1 MMCACP
7 IITLPF
13 APTLKKIWKQ
23 VGHYRAFLR
32 GDDGFQLMAK
42 NKNTNESVYITPQN
56 QWQQQYGSANV
67 VDFTVPDDG
76 VYEVYADFYEERGGA
91 EFDLSWETVNFTGS
105 TLSTIGA
112 NVRSGPGTSFTK
124 VNEYPYGTNLTF
136 DKWTEGDFVDYSAE
150 LGQSSSLWYRIA
162 GTNNWISAAIIDG
175 EPTVLNSGSG
185 SGGSGA
191 VVEVTAEVL
200 P

>member
-1 MMCACP
+1 MAKKGLAL
-7 IITLPF
+7 IGENLRHYNDVRLPDNNF
-13 APTLKKIWKQ
+13 AIRAYTEENLEA
-23 VGHYRAFLR
+23 GRHYRAFVR
-32 GDDGFQLMAK
+32 GDDGFQLLAK
-42 NKNTNESVYITPQN
+42 NKNTNEWVYITPEN

-67 VDFTVPDDG
+67 VDFTVPEDG

-91 EFDLSWETVNFTGS
+91 EFDLSWETVNFTGT

-112 NVRSGPGTSFTK
+112 NVRSGPGTNFTK

-136 DKWTEGDFVDYSAE
+136 DKWTEGEFVDYSAA

-175 EPTVLNSGSG
+175 EPIVRSQ
-185 SGGSGA
+185 
-191 VVEVTAEVL
+191 
-200 P
+200 